1 MGITK
6 SGDKTESLVENLC
19 KNVKVL
25 KRGSPLGDAEY
36 ATAVEEFYIE
46 IKKKTLNQVR
56 PYKYI
61 PVVAYNPDDDDW
73 FVIPPDDILDMAS
86 KRKGQ
91 HTLNPFVCIGLG
103 AVSKLTKGKKPKPT
117 RWHKYH
123 TTPAQLEGD
132 IVSAFRKG
140 EASQRKKLFAQKV
153 YRTLKETVIAQKD
166 EYGSAE

>member
-1 MGITK
+1 MMGITK
-6 SGDKTESLVENLC
+6 SGDKTENLVESLC

-25 KRGSPLGDAEY
+25 KRGSALGDAEY
-36 ATAVEEFYIE
+36 VTEGEEFYIE
-46 IKKKTLNQVR
+46 IKKTTLNQVR

-103 AVSKLTKGKKPKPT
+103 AVSRLTKGKKPT

-140 EASQRKKLFAQKV
+140 ESARRKKRFAQSVLK
-153 YRTLKETVIAQKD
+153 TLKETVIAQKD
-166 EYGSAE
+166 EYGGTE

>member
-1 MGITK
+1 MMGITK
-6 SGDKTESLVENLC
+6 SGDKTENLVESLC

-25 KRGSPLGDAEY
+25 KRGSALGDAEY
-36 ATAVEEFYIE
+36 VTEGEEFYIE
-46 IKKKTLNQVR
+46 IKKTTLNQVR

-103 AVSKLTKGKKPKPT
+103 KVSRFTANDNP
-117 RWHKYH
+117 RVWDDYH
-123 TTPAQLEGD
+123 TTPSRLEDD

-140 EASQRKKLFAQKV
+140 ESSRRKKRFAQSVLK
-153 YRTLKETVIAQKD
+153 TLKETVMAQKN
-166 EYGSAE
+166 EYGSVE

>member
-6 SGDKTESLVENLC
+6 SGDNTESLVESLC

-25 KRGSPLGDAEY
+25 KRGSALGDAEY
-36 ATAVEEFYIE
+36 VTEGEEFYIE
-46 IKKKTLNQVR
+46 IKKTTLNQVR

-103 AVSKLTKGKKPKPT
+103 KVSRFTANDSP
-117 RWHKYH
+117 RVWDDYH
-123 TTPAQLEGD
+123 TTPSRLEDD

-140 EASQRKKLFAQKV
+140 ESARHKKLFAQSVLK
-153 YRTLKETVIAQKD
+153 TLEETVMAQKN
-166 EYGSAE
+166 EYGSVE